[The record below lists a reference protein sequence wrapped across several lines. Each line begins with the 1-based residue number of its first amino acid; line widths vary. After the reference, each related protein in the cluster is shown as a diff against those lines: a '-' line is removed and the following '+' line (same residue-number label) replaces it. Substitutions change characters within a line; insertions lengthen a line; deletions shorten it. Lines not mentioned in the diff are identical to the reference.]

1 MAIRTAN
8 SPAETP
14 AETSAQVTEPEIE
27 TTAVPE
33 TKPEVPVVQSAFA
46 PPAVSTGAA
55 APTFESLRN
64 RLDPVSYGNIFPRI
78 VPGPG
83 LIQTDSKIQLGT
95 YIDIQVVSISDR
107 WMYAPEADMKKD
119 PGSKNYCRA
128 SYDGKNIPDR
138 DGGPSMTLAEYEE
151 FAAELRR
158 ARKEEPYTRWKLSKY
173 LDIFGV
179 IFNAEPS
186 KLEIAMNLNMV
197 QASVSITAIKGFNAF
212 FVQSQL
218 SVARGRLPAD
228 KQNCMR
234 IGVKAMTNNRGD
246 DYSILIPEL
255 VPLDILAKY
264 TPVAM

>member
-1 MAIRTAN
+1 MAIRTASN
-8 SPAETP
+8 TETTIN
-14 AETSAQVTEPEIE
+14 ETIAPETKSSDFTEPKEE
-27 TTAVPE
+27 TTAVHVSAPA
-33 TKPEVPVVQSAFA
+33 PVAS
-46 PPAVSTGAA
+46 GNY
-55 APTFESLRN
+55 APTPESLRN
-64 RLDPVSYGNIFPRI
+64 HLDPVTYGNVFPRI

-107 WMYAPEADMKKD
+107 YMYAPEADMKKD

-128 SYDGKNIPDR
+128 SYDAVSVPDR

-158 ARKEEPYTRWKLSKY
+158 ARKEEPYTKWKLTKY
-173 LDIFGV
+173 MDVFGV

-186 KLEIAMNLNMV
+186 KLEIALNLNMV
-197 QASVSITAIKGFNAF
+197 QISISTTAIKAF
-212 FVQSQL
+212 TAHFMQIPL